1 MKDSVD
7 GSHDVFVQSIR
18 TGEPLAGVEV
28 DMLGKNGLPI
38 SRARPTPTAA
48 PASRP
53 SRISPARRRRRCTC
67 RSDRWRLLVPAI
79 RTRRPQLNL
88 SRFDTGGIYTQ
99 GEPGSLQAYLF
110 SDRGIYR
117 PGDDIH
123 VGVVVKQ
130 MDWKPLPDGLPL
142 EMVVTDPRGVQI
154 RSRTIKFSSAGFEDF
169 STATRAGFSDRLLR
183 FLALHRAR

>member
-1 MKDSVD
+1 MVLLTDLGLVVKDSAD
-7 GSHDVFVQSIR
+7 GSHDVFVQSIH

-28 DMLGKNGLPI
+28 EMLGKNGLPI
-38 SRARPTPTAA
+38 FSRKTDANGRASFPTFKDFIREKTPTVYVAQTDGDFSFL
-48 PASRP
+48 PYERG
-53 SRISPARRRRRCTC
+53 
-67 RSDRWRLLVPAI
+67 DR
-79 RTRRPQLNL
+79 QLNL

-123 VGVVVKQ
+123 IGVVVKQ

-142 EMVVTDPRGVQI
+142 KMVVTDPRGVQI
-154 RSRTIKFSSAGFEDF
+154 PAGQ
-169 STATRAGFSDRLLR
+169 
-183 FLALHRAR
+183 